1 MLANS
6 LVYEFSSR
14 VSHMQGAAMHNIILL
29 DNLQVGCKI
38 AWRTGN
44 GIMPGAMLGLLMR
57 SMLMGSVLASG

>member
-1 MLANS
+1 
-6 LVYEFSSR
+6 
-14 VSHMQGAAMHNIILL
+14 MQGAAMHNIILL